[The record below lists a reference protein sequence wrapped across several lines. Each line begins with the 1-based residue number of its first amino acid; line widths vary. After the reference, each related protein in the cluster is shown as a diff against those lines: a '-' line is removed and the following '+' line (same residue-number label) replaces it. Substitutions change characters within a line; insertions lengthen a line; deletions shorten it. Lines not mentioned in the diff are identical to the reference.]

1 MLYKFSVH
9 VRTLEAVLE
18 RPNRR
23 GRVFSWVSY
32 YSRCNSRGMGYK
44 SFVLKFIWEKRDDVF
59 DQQGSHVRVMLK
71 AQAACKHFAESGSST
86 KP

>member
-1 MLYKFSVH
+1 MYKFSAKVG
-9 VRTLEAVLE
+9 TLEAVLE

-23 GRVFSWVSY
+23 GRVFPEFLNFSH
-32 YSRCNSRGMGYK
+32 CNARGVGYK
-44 SFVLKFIWEKRDDVF
+44 SFVLKFIWEKRDDFF

-71 AQAACKHFAESGSST
+71 AQAACKHLAASGSST